1 MSDAAALPAPTQDE
15 QTMALLAHIL
25 QLFTWWIGPLV
36 IYIARRESKFVA
48 FHAMQALLWQII
60 HSVLFI
66 AAFIAWFAAVLLVL
80 IPHAPH
86 ASHTPASQPPIAFF
100 VGFGFFWLAIMI
112 VAILNIVIGIYFGI
126 KASRGEWASYP
137 LIGRWA
143 RSIVGV

>member
-1 MSDAAALPAPTQDE
+1 
-15 QTMALLAHIL
+15 MALLAHIL

-66 AAFIAWFAAVLLVL
+66 GAFIAYFVGILLVV

-86 ASHTPASQPPIAFF
+86 GTHAPANQPLPIAFF
-100 VGFGFFWLAIMI
+100 VGFGLFWLAIMI
-112 VAILNIVIGIYFGI
+112 VAVLNIVIGIYFGI
-126 KASRGEWASYP
+126 KASRGEWAAYP
-137 LIGRWA
+137 LIGRSA